1 MLNDARFKAAP
12 GTRRKAFLEYL
23 FDKVLWDSKTHQTR
37 KWKKL
42 GNQEKCVRA
51 AFMTLFWLT
60 SVLASFLI
68 VYIKLTV
75 DVFLSALANL
85 GVCWAR
91 RLTTYTENTKLGK
104 FLALSNQSKTQQK
117 FMKLIEQLVEALPQL
132 IIALIY
138 CFRHWVYI
146 WLTEVDR
153 ESWLPLP
160 SSLISPIFSVVS
172 LIMGIYN
179 GVTAY
184 REMTNQR
191 ALVLAAGN
199 GDKREVE
206 RLIGL
211 LQKSDLNLDYINSGF
226 SALMKASE
234 NGHYDCIKLLLAQD
248 ASINLQST
256 GRTALIWASRE
267 GHSAC
272 VKLLLDEG
280 ANTDL
285 QDSGGSTALI
295 QASLFGH
302 PACVEL
308 LLGAGANTDLK
319 TKKSNTA
326 LMKAREKG
334 HQDCIQLLLTVQAK

>member
-1 MLNDARFKAAP
+1 
-12 GTRRKAFLEYL
+12 
-23 FDKVLWDSKTHQTR
+23 
-37 KWKKL
+37 
-42 GNQEKCVRA
+42 
-51 AFMTLFWLT
+51 
-60 SVLASFLI
+60 
-68 VYIKLTV
+68 
-75 DVFLSALANL
+75 
-85 GVCWAR
+85 
-91 RLTTYTENTKLGK
+91 
-104 FLALSNQSKTQQK
+104 
-117 FMKLIEQLVEALPQL
+117 MKLIEQLVEALPQL

-146 WLTEVDR
+146 WLTEVDE

-199 GDKREVE
+199 GDKQKVE

-256 GRTALIWASRE
+256 GRTAR
-267 GHSAC
+267 
-272 VKLLLDEG
+272 
-280 ANTDL
+280 TDM
-285 QDSGGSTALI
+285 GI
-295 QASLFGH
+295 
-302 PACVEL
+302 P
-308 LLGAGANTDLK
+308 
-319 TKKSNTA
+319 
-326 LMKAREKG
+326 
-334 HQDCIQLLLTVQAK
+334 